1 MTLLDFK
8 SFIQR
13 IFYTMIFFFVVATF
27 ILLFVYTDSL
37 LKFDEVKVRQT
48 KNMAE
53 HLLKIEDRFIVE
65 EFMSLSYTAIQ
76 IRVDRA
82 LKLIGI
88 QNSEIAIYESDKC
101 VFAKSKCNLKDFPEL
116 FIFRY
121 PIVVLNEKFGEILVG
136 VPKEVFTR
144 GLSYNNGIKM
154 FAVPF
159 LILLL
164 LFVTWFKYVNKKVIG
179 PYLLQLLNLEKKL
192 AIQRVSRQVAH
203 DIRSPLS
210 ILETFELSGFKDQ
223 GKQKLL
229 RSVILRIREI
239 ASDLLEGPKGQ
250 GEKQKANLYL
260 LIKNCLKLKELEY
273 KDKEIEFSLSAKT
286 ISTFSNIPQGLFNR
300 ALSNIINNSVEAL
313 GPQGGRISIEIFEK
327 GDNVYISVKDD
338 GVGISKESLKRI
350 FEEGFTTK
358 KAGNGLGLSKVKNVL
373 ENVGGS
379 ISVKSKKGSG
389 TQVKIKLPLTEPPTW
404 FVGKINLDSSKRI
417 MCLDDDP
424 FYLNAFS
431 EKLSSFK
438 SFCFTDYRT
447 FTNSLGAGDI
457 LFVDYDFKGAING
470 LELITQNNYQNQ
482 AYLVT
487 NLDEDIELVT
497 LCVEHGVRLIPKD
510 LFFDKNFKI
519 V

>member
-1 MTLLDFK
+1 MTVLDFK
-8 SFIQR
+8 SFIQK
-13 IFYTMIFFFVVATF
+13 IFYTMIFFFVVAIF

-82 LKLIGI
+82 LELIGI
-88 QNSEIAIYESDKC
+88 QDSEIAIFDSDEC
-101 VFAKSKCNLKDFPEL
+101 VFAKSKCNLKDVSSL

-164 LFVTWFKYVNKKVIG
+164 LFVTWFKFVNKKVIG
-179 PYLLQLLNLEKKL
+179 PYLLQLLDLEKKL

-223 GKQKLL
+223 EKQKLL

-239 ASDLLEGPKGQ
+239 ASDLLEGPKRQ

-260 LIKNCLKLKELEY
+260 LIKSCLKLKELEY
-273 KDKEIEFSLSAKT
+273 SAKKIEFRLSAKT
-286 ISTFSNIPQGLFNR
+286 TSTFSNIPQGLFNR
-300 ALSNIINNSVEAL
+300 ALSNIINNSAEAL
-313 GPQGGRISIEIFEK
+313 RGEEGLISIEIFEK
-327 GDNVYISVKDD
+327 GKNVYITVKDD
-338 GVGISKESLKRI
+338 GVGISRESLKRI
-350 FEEGFTTK
+350 FEEGYTTK
-358 KAGNGLGLSKVKNVL
+358 TAGNGLGLSKVKSVL
-373 ENVGGS
+373 ESVGGG
-379 ISVKSKKGSG
+379 ISVKSKIGSG
-389 TQVKIKLPLTEPPTW
+389 TQVKIKLPLSEPPAW

-424 FYLNAFS
+424 FYLNSFKR
-431 EKLSSFK
+431 KLSSFK
-438 SFCFTDYRT
+438 CYCFTDYKV
-447 FTNSLGAGDI
+447 FMNSFGPSDI
-457 LFVDYDFKGAING
+457 LLVDYDFKGTING
-470 LELITQNNYQNQ
+470 LELITQNNAQDQ

-487 NLDEDIELVT
+487 NLDEDLELLT
-497 LCVEHGVRLIPKD
+497 LCMKRGVKLIPKD

-519 V
+519 T